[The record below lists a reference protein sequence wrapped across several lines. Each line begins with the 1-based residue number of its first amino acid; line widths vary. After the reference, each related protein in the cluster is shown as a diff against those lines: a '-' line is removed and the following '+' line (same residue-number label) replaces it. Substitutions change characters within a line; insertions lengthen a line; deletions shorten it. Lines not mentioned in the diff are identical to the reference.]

1 MKQLLS
7 ARTVLS
13 GSSQRRLPV
22 AAVVSPEGAPRPP
35 ADALLEVEDLRVH
48 FDGRRGVVR
57 AVDGVSLT
65 VRPGRSLG
73 IVGESGSGKT
83 VLIRSIMGLID
94 QTGAHREGHVRFSGV
109 DLAELPPEEL
119 RKFWGR
125 DIGMVFQNP
134 MTSLNPVRRVG
145 VQVAAPMRRHLGL
158 SKRAAR
164 TAAVEL
170 LRSVGIADAES
181 RVDVYPHE
189 LSGGMRQRVMIAIA
203 LACRPKLLLA
213 DEPTTALDVTVQ
225 KQVLELLDHQRAIH
239 STAMVLVTHDLGVV
253 SAHTDDV
260 AVMYAGRIVEQAPT
274 RRLFS
279 RVHMPYTEALMKSIP
294 RLRAPS
300 HTPLEAIPGRPPDL
314 SLRRQGCSF
323 APRCPYA
330 TEQCRTTDP
339 PLRAV
344 PGAPEHLVACW
355 YPLHT
360 PMSRSAGQSGG
371 PVEGREHAV

>member
-1 MKQLLS
+1 
-7 ARTVLS
+7 
-13 GSSQRRLPV
+13 V
-22 AAVVSPEGAPRPP
+22 AAVVSSKGVPPPQEGP
-35 ADALLEVEDLRVH
+35 LLEVEDLRVH
-48 FDGRRGVVR
+48 FEGLRGVVR

-94 QTGAHREGHVRFSGV
+94 SAGVTREGHVRFCGV
-109 DLAELPPEEL
+109 DLTQLSLKDL
-119 RKFWGR
+119 RMLWGR

-158 SKRAAR
+158 SKRSARNAAG
-164 TAAVEL
+164 EL

-181 RVDVYPHE
+181 RLDVYPHE
-189 LSGGMRQRVMIAIA
+189 LSGGMRQRVMVAIA

-225 KQVLELLDHQRAIH
+225 KQVLELLDQQRAIR
-239 STAMVLVTHDLGVV
+239 STGMILVTHDLGVV

-274 RRLFS
+274 RRLFT
-279 RVHMPYTEALMKSIP
+279 RAHMPYTEALMKSIP

-300 HTPLEAIPGRPPDL
+300 HTPLEVIPGRPPDL

-323 APRCPYA
+323 APRCSYA
-330 TEQCRTTDP
+330 TERCRSADP
-339 PLRAV
+339 PLREL
-344 PGAPEHLVACW
+344 PGAPNHLVACW

-360 PMSRSAGQSGG
+360 PMSRADERATRRA
-371 PVEGREHAV
+371 EGRQSVV